1 MQNPKQRRK
10 SRLQAAES
18 FENQML
24 DIMNKSALA
33 LMISVGHRTK
43 LFDTMAKL
51 PPSTST
57 DIAKNS
63 NLNERYVREW
73 LGALV
78 TAKIIDYDPKT
89 TLYSLSPEKANYL
102 TRNGS
107 FNMATTAQFIP
118 VLAQVEDEIIHCF
131 ENGGGVPYEKYH
143 RFHDVMAEES
153 NQTVLAE
160 LIDGILPIVPGI
172 VDKLHQG
179 IKVLDVGC
187 GSGRAINLMAKTF
200 SSSQFVGYDFS
211 KEGIANAQREKE
223 KAGITNA
230 NFEQQ
235 DAAHFDHQDH
245 FDMIT
250 AFDAIHDQ
258 ANPEK
263 VLENIRNS
271 LKPGGVFL
279 MQDIAGSSKLEK
291 NMDHPL
297 APFLYTVSCLHCM
310 TVSLALEGRGLGA
323 MWGKEKAIEMLKE
336 AGFKDIEVKQL
347 PHDPINYFYV
357 ARS

>member
-1 MQNPKQRRK
+1 MQVV
-10 SRLQAAES
+10 ES
-18 FENQML
+18 FEGQML

-43 LFDTMAKL
+43 LFDTMSNL
-51 PPSTST
+51 PASTST
-57 DIAKNS
+57 EIARNS

-78 TAKIIDYDPKT
+78 TAKIIDYDPQSS
-89 TLYSLSPEKANYL
+89 LYSLSKEKANFL

-153 NQTVLAE
+153 SQTVLAE
-160 LIDGILPIVPGI
+160 LLDGILPVVPGI
-172 VDKLHQG
+172 IERLQQG

-187 GSGRAINLMAKTF
+187 GSGRAINLMAKSF
-200 SSSQFVGYDFS
+200 PSSQFVGYDFS
-211 KEGIANAQREKE
+211 KEGISNAEREKDSL
-223 KAGITNA
+223 GTTNA
-230 NFEQQ
+230 SFEQQ
-235 DAAHFDHQDH
+235 DAANFDHQEH
-245 FDMIT
+245 FDLIT

-263 VLENIRNS
+263 VLENIRSS
-271 LKPGGVFL
+271 LKPEGVFL
-279 MQDIAGSSKLEK
+279 MQDIAGSSKLE
-291 NMDHPL
+291 NNLEHPL

-323 MWGKEKAIEMLKE
+323 MWGKEKAIEMLKD
-336 AGFKDIEVKQL
+336 AGFSNVEVKQL

>member
-1 MQNPKQRRK
+1 
-10 SRLQAAES
+10 LQVVES

-43 LFDTMAKL
+43 LFDTMSKL
-51 PPSTST
+51 PASTSA
-57 DIAKNS
+57 DIARNS

-78 TAKIIDYDPKT
+78 TAKIIDYDPQSS
-89 TLYSLSPEKANYL
+89 LYSLSKEKANFL

-153 NQTVLAE
+153 SQTVLAE
-160 LIDGILPIVPGI
+160 LIDGILPIVPEI
-172 VDKLHQG
+172 IEKLQQG
-179 IKVLDVGC
+179 IRVLDVGC

-200 SSSQFVGYDFS
+200 PSSQFVGYDFS
-211 KEGIANAQREKE
+211 KEGITNAEREKE
-223 KAGITNA
+223 DLGITNSS
-230 NFEQQ
+230 FEQQ
-235 DAAHFDHQDH
+235 DVANFDHEDH
-245 FDMIT
+245 FDLIT

-263 VLENIRNS
+263 VLENIKRS

-279 MQDIAGSSKLEK
+279 MQDIAGSSKLE
-291 NMDHPL
+291 NNLDHPL

-336 AGFKDIEVKQL
+336 AGFSNVEVKQL

>member
-1 MQNPKQRRK
+1 MQVV
-10 SRLQAAES
+10 ES
-18 FENQML
+18 FEDQML

-43 LFDTMAKL
+43 LFDTMSKL
-51 PPSTST
+51 PASTSE

-78 TAKIIDYDPKT
+78 TAKIIDYNPQSN
-89 TLYSLSPEKANYL
+89 LYSLSKEKANFL
-102 TRNGS
+102 TRDGS

-153 NQTVLAE
+153 SQTVLAE
-160 LIDGILPIVPGI
+160 LIDGILPVAPGI
-172 VDKLHQG
+172 IAKLQQG

-187 GSGRAINLMAKTF
+187 GSGKAINLMAKSF
-200 SSSQFVGYDFS
+200 PSSQFVGYDFS
-211 KEGIANAQREKE
+211 KEGIENAEREKE
-223 KAGITNA
+223 SLGIANA
-230 NFEQQ
+230 SFEQQ
-235 DAAHFDHQDH
+235 DAANFDHEDH
-245 FDMIT
+245 FDLIT

-263 VLENIRNS
+263 VLENIRRS
-271 LKPGGVFL
+271 LKNGGLFL
-279 MQDIAGSSKLEK
+279 MQDIAGSSKLE
-291 NMDHPL
+291 NNLEHPL

-323 MWGKEKAIEMLKE
+323 MWGKEKAIEMLKD
-336 AGFKDIEVKQL
+336 AGFSNVEVKQL

-357 ARS
+357 ARP

>member
-1 MQNPKQRRK
+1 
-10 SRLQAAES
+10 
-18 FENQML
+18 ML
-24 DIMNKSALA
+24 DILNKSALG
-33 LMISVGHRTK
+33 LMISIGHRTK
-43 LFDTMAKL
+43 LFDVMASVSAAK
-51 PPSTST
+51 ST
-57 DIAKNS
+57 DIASKA

-78 TAKIIDYDPKT
+78 TARIIEYEPQEKV
-89 TLYSLSPEKANYL
+89 YSLSKEKADFL

-118 VLAQVEDEIIHCF
+118 VMAQVEDEIIHCF
-131 ENGGGVPYEKYH
+131 ENGGGVPYESYH

-153 NQTVLAE
+153 SQTVLAE
-160 LIDGILPIVPGI
+160 LIESILPIVPGI
-172 VDKLHQG
+172 TNKLNLG

-200 SSSQFVGYDFS
+200 PSSHFTGYDFS
-211 KEGIANAQREKE
+211 KEGIQNAKNEQERLGLENV
-223 KAGITNA
+223 T
-230 NFEQQ
+230 FEQQ
-235 DAAHFDHQDH
+235 DVAHFDHAER

-263 VLENIRNS
+263 VLENIRHS
-271 LKPGGVFL
+271 LKPDGVFL
-279 MQDIAGSSKLEK
+279 MQDIAGSSHLEK
-291 NMDHPL
+291 NMNHPL

-310 TVSLALEGRGLGA
+310 TVSLALGGRGLGA
-323 MWGKEKAIEMLKE
+323 MWGKEKAIEMLND
-336 AGFKDIEVKQL
+336 AGFSKVDVKQL

-357 ARS
+357 AKT

>member
-1 MQNPKQRRK
+1 MQVV
-10 SRLQAAES
+10 ES
-18 FENQML
+18 FEDQML

-43 LFDTMAKL
+43 LFDTMSQL
-51 PPSTST
+51 PASTSA
-57 DIAKNS
+57 DIARNS

-78 TAKIIDYDPKT
+78 TAKIIDYDPQT
-89 TLYSLSPEKANYL
+89 SLYSLSKEKANFL

-153 NQTVLAE
+153 SQTVLAE
-160 LIDGILPIVPGI
+160 LIDGILPVAPGI
-172 VDKLHQG
+172 IEKLQQG
-179 IKVLDVGC
+179 IRVLDVGC
-187 GSGRAINLMAKTF
+187 GSGRAINLMAKSF
-200 SSSQFVGYDFS
+200 PSSQFVGYDFS
-211 KEGIANAQREKE
+211 KEGITNAERERE
-223 KAGITNA
+223 SLGITNA
-230 NFEQQ
+230 SFEQQ
-235 DAAHFDHQDH
+235 DAANFDHQDQ
-245 FDMIT
+245 FDLIT

-263 VLENIRNS
+263 VLENITRS

-291 NMDHPL
+291 NLDHPL

-310 TVSLALEGRGLGA
+310 TVSLALEGKGLGA
-323 MWGKEKAIEMLKE
+323 MWGKEKAIEMLQD
-336 AGFKDIEVKQL
+336 AGFSNVEVTQL

>member
-1 MQNPKQRRK
+1 
-10 SRLQAAES
+10 LQVVES
-18 FENQML
+18 FEDQML

-43 LFDTMAKL
+43 LFDTMSKL
-51 PPSTST
+51 PASTSE
-57 DIAKNS
+57 DIATNS

-78 TAKIIDYDPKT
+78 TAKIIDYNSQSN
-89 TLYSLSPEKANYL
+89 LYSLSKEKANFL
-102 TRNGS
+102 TRDGS
-107 FNMATTAQFIP
+107 FNMATTTQFIP

-153 NQTVLAE
+153 SQTVLAE
-160 LIDGILPIVPGI
+160 LIDSILPVAPGI
-172 VDKLHQG
+172 IEKLQQG
-179 IKVLDVGC
+179 IRVLDVGC
-187 GSGRAINLMAKTF
+187 GSGKAINLMAKSF
-200 SSSQFVGYDFS
+200 PSSQFVGYDFS
-211 KEGIANAQREKE
+211 KEGISNAEREKE
-223 KAGITNA
+223 SLGIANA
-230 NFEQQ
+230 SFEQQ
-235 DAAHFDHQDH
+235 DAANFDHQDH
-245 FDMIT
+245 FDLIT

-263 VLENIRNS
+263 VLENIRRS

-279 MQDIAGSSKLEK
+279 MQDIAGSSKLE
-291 NMDHPL
+291 NNLEHPL

-323 MWGKEKAIEMLKE
+323 MWGKEKAVEMLKD
-336 AGFKDIEVKQL
+336 AGFSNVEVNQL

-357 ARS
+357 AKS

>member
-1 MQNPKQRRK
+1 
-10 SRLQAAES
+10 
-18 FENQML
+18 
-24 DIMNKSALA
+24 
-33 LMISVGHRTK
+33 MISVGHRTK
-43 LFDTMAKL
+43 LFDTMAQL

-57 DIAKNS
+57 DIAKKS

-73 LGALV
+73 LGAQV
-78 TAKIIDYDPKT
+78 TSKIIDYDHQAN
-89 TLYSLSPEKANYL
+89 LYSLSKEKANFL
-102 TRNGS
+102 TRNGT

-153 NQTVLAE
+153 SQTVLAE
-160 LIDGILPIVPGI
+160 LIGGILPVVPEI
-172 VDKLHQG
+172 IEKLEQG

-200 SSSQFVGYDFS
+200 PNSQFTGYDFS
-211 KEGIANAQREKE
+211 KEAIIKAQKEKE
-223 KAGITNA
+223 SLRITNA
-230 NFEQQ
+230 TFEQQ
-235 DAAHFDHQDH
+235 DVADFYNKEKFDL
-245 FDMIT
+245 IT

-263 VLENIRNS
+263 VLQNIKRS
-271 LKPGGVFL
+271 LKPEGVFL
-279 MQDIAGSSKLEK
+279 MQDIAGSSKLEN
-291 NMDHPL
+291 NMEHPL

-323 MWGKEKAIEMLKE
+323 MWGKEMAIQMLNE
-336 AGFKDIEVKQL
+336 AGFTRVAVKKL

-357 ARS
+357 AWS

>member
-1 MQNPKQRRK
+1 MQVV
-10 SRLQAAES
+10 ES
-18 FENQML
+18 FEGQML

-43 LFDTMAKL
+43 LFDTMSNL
-51 PPSTST
+51 PASTST
-57 DIAKNS
+57 EIARNS

-78 TAKIIDYDPKT
+78 TAKIIDYDPQSS
-89 TLYSLSPEKANYL
+89 LYSLSKEKANFL

-131 ENGGGVPYEKYH
+131 ENGGGIPYEKYH

-153 NQTVLAE
+153 SQTVLAE
-160 LIDGILPIVPGI
+160 LLDGILPVVPGI
-172 VDKLHQG
+172 IERLQQG

-187 GSGRAINLMAKTF
+187 GSGRAINLMAKSF
-200 SSSQFVGYDFS
+200 PSSQFVGYDFS
-211 KEGIANAQREKE
+211 KEGISNAEREKDSL
-223 KAGITNA
+223 GITNA
-230 NFEQQ
+230 SFEQQ
-235 DAAHFDHQDH
+235 DAANFDHQEH
-245 FDMIT
+245 FDLIT

-263 VLENIRNS
+263 VLENIRSS
-271 LKPGGVFL
+271 LKPEGVFL
-279 MQDIAGSSKLEK
+279 MQDIAGSSKLE
-291 NMDHPL
+291 NNLEHPL

-323 MWGKEKAIEMLKE
+323 MWGKEKAIEMLKD
-336 AGFKDIEVKQL
+336 AGFSNVEVKQL

>member
-1 MQNPKQRRK
+1 
-10 SRLQAAES
+10 
-18 FENQML
+18 ML

-43 LFDTMAKL
+43 LFDVMA
-51 PPSTST
+51 SVAAATS
-57 DIAKNS
+57 DEIASKA

-78 TAKIIDYDPKT
+78 TAKIVEYEPLEKV
-89 TLYSLSPEKANYL
+89 YSLSREKANFL

-107 FNMATTAQFIP
+107 FNMATSMQFIP
-118 VLAQVEDEIIHCF
+118 VLAQIEDEIIHCF
-131 ENGGGVPYEKYH
+131 ENGGGVPYESYT
-143 RFHDVMAEES
+143 RFHDVMAEDS

-172 VDKLHQG
+172 INKLNQG

-200 SSSQFVGYDFS
+200 PSSHFTGYDFS
-211 KEGIANAQREKE
+211 KEGIQNAKNELERLGLENV
-223 KAGITNA
+223 T
-230 NFEQQ
+230 FEQQ
-235 DAAHFDHQDH
+235 DAAASTADHIEY

-263 VLENIRNS
+263 VLQNIKNS
-271 LKPGGVFL
+271 LKPNGVFL
-279 MQDIAGSSKLEK
+279 MQDIAASSKLEK
-291 NMDHPL
+291 NIDHPL

-310 TVSLALEGRGLGA
+310 TVSLALEGKGLGA
-323 MWGKEKAIEMLKE
+323 MWGKEKAIEMLND
-336 AGFKDIEVKQL
+336 AGFSRIEVKQL
-347 PHDPINYFYV
+347 PHDPINYFYI
-357 ARS
+357 AKN

>member
-1 MQNPKQRRK
+1 
-10 SRLQAAES
+10 
-18 FENQML
+18 ML
-24 DIMNKSALA
+24 DIMNKSASA

-43 LFDTMAKL
+43 LFETMSKL
-51 PPSTST
+51 PASTSA
-57 DIAKNS
+57 DIARNS

-78 TAKIIDYDPKT
+78 TAKIIDYDPQT
-89 TLYSLSPEKANYL
+89 NLYSLSKEKANFL
-102 TRNGS
+102 TRDGS

-153 NQTVLAE
+153 SQTVLAE
-160 LIDGILPIVPGI
+160 LIDGILPVVPGI
-172 VDKLHQG
+172 IEKLQQG
-179 IKVLDVGC
+179 IRVLDVGC

-200 SSSQFVGYDFS
+200 PSSQFVGYDFS
-211 KEGIANAQREKE
+211 KEGIANAEREKE
-223 KAGITNA
+223 SLGITNA
-230 NFEQQ
+230 TFEHQ
-235 DAAHFDHQDH
+235 DVANFDHEDH
-245 FDMIT
+245 FDLIT

-263 VLENIRNS
+263 VLENIKRS
-271 LKPGGVFL
+271 LKPEGVFL
-279 MQDIAGSSKLEK
+279 MQDIAGSSKLE
-291 NMDHPL
+291 NNLDHPL

-336 AGFKDIEVKQL
+336 AGFSKVDVNQL

>member
-1 MQNPKQRRK
+1 MQVV
-10 SRLQAAES
+10 ES
-18 FENQML
+18 FEDQML

-43 LFDTMAKL
+43 LFDTMSRL
-51 PPSTST
+51 PASTSA
-57 DIAKNS
+57 DIATNS

-78 TAKIIDYDPKT
+78 TAKIIDYDPQT
-89 TLYSLSPEKANYL
+89 SLYSLSKEKANFL

-153 NQTVLAE
+153 SQTVLAE
-160 LIDGILPIVPGI
+160 LIDGILPVAPGI
-172 VDKLHQG
+172 IEKLQQG
-179 IKVLDVGC
+179 IRVLDVGC
-187 GSGRAINLMAKTF
+187 GSGRAINLMAKSF
-200 SSSQFVGYDFS
+200 PSSQFVGYDFS
-211 KEGIANAQREKE
+211 KEGITNAERERE
-223 KAGITNA
+223 SLGITNA
-230 NFEQQ
+230 SFEQQ
-235 DAAHFDHQDH
+235 DAANFNHQDQ
-245 FDMIT
+245 FDLIT

-263 VLENIRNS
+263 VLENIRRS

-291 NMDHPL
+291 NLDHPL

-310 TVSLALEGRGLGA
+310 TVSLALEGKGLGA
-323 MWGKEKAIEMLKE
+323 MWGKEKAIEMLQD
-336 AGFKDIEVKQL
+336 AGFSNVEVTQL

>member
-1 MQNPKQRRK
+1 MQVV
-10 SRLQAAES
+10 ES
-18 FENQML
+18 FEDQML

-43 LFDTMAKL
+43 LFDTMSKL
-51 PPSTST
+51 PASTST
-57 DIAKNS
+57 DIARNS

-78 TAKIIDYDPKT
+78 TAKIIDYDPQSS
-89 TLYSLSPEKANYL
+89 LYSLSKEKANFL

-153 NQTVLAE
+153 SQTVLAE
-160 LIDGILPIVPGI
+160 LIDGILPIVPEI
-172 VDKLHQG
+172 IEKLQQG
-179 IKVLDVGC
+179 IRILDVGC

-200 SSSQFVGYDFS
+200 PSSQFVGYDFS
-211 KEGIANAQREKE
+211 KEGIANAEREKE
-223 KAGITNA
+223 DLGIINSS
-230 NFEQQ
+230 FEQQ
-235 DAAHFDHQDH
+235 DVANFDHEDH
-245 FDMIT
+245 FDLIT

-263 VLENIRNS
+263 VLENIKRS

-279 MQDIAGSSKLEK
+279 MQDIAGSSKLE
-291 NMDHPL
+291 NNLDHPL

-336 AGFKDIEVKQL
+336 AGFSNIEVKQL